1 MKIVTYNIQFG
12 FGKDGRYDLERIAS
26 EVDGADIIALQEVER
41 NWQRSGNVDQ
51 PAQLGKILNNYY
63 WAYGPYFDV
72 DASKSQPDGRIKNF
86 RRQFGN
92 MILSKTPILSTR
104 VFPLPKSALRQRHNM
119 VVGVFEGVVK
129 LQQDGALRIYNAHLG
144 ARSQHDRVA
153 QIISIR
159 KTIRRAPAEG
169 GAWTGNL
176 AHTLWEHHAHTL
188 WEEDASPPPMPE
200 SFVLLGDFNLETKD
214 AEYDYLVGPMDGD
227 LGRISSKEEF
237 IDTWVAAGHDE
248 GEGGTYFPDPSAN
261 TSTIPSTIPSADPST
276 SDGEGMRIDYAFVDE
291 SMEKRVIGARID
303 EAAQGSD
310 HQPYWIDLDY
320 APLD

>member
-12 FGKDGRYDLERIAS
+12 LGKDGSFDLERVAG

-41 NWQRSGNVDQ
+41 NWNRSGHVDQ
-51 PAQLGKILNNYY
+51 PVLLGRMLDQYY

-72 DASKSQPDGRIKNF
+72 DASQPQPDGTINNI

-104 VFPLPKSALRQRHNM
+104 LFPLPKSALRQRHNM

-144 ARSQHDRVA
+144 ARSQHDRVK
-153 QIISIR
+153 QIDSIR
-159 KTIRRAPAEG
+159 DTIRQAPAQG
-169 GAWTGNL
+169 GAWTGDL
-176 AHTLWEHHAHTL
+176 AHSLWEHHGHTL
-188 WEEDASPPPMPE
+188 WEEDATPPPMPE
-200 SFVLLGDFNLETKD
+200 SFVLLGDFNLEAKSP
-214 AEYDYLVGPMDGD
+214 EYDHLVGPKDGD
-227 LGRISSKEEF
+227 LGRLSSPEEF
-237 IDTWVAAGHDE
+237 IDTWVATGHDE
-248 GEGGTYFPDPSAN
+248 NEGVTYSTNSSAED
-261 TSTIPSTIPSADPST
+261 AED
-276 SDGEGMRIDYAFVDE
+276 MRIDYAFVDQ
-291 SMEKRVIGARID
+291 SMEKRVLDARID

-320 APLD
+320 APHD